1 MGNRNNLKAVVVA
14 FIIIVM
20 VVFSCHLFCREAKIG
35 DSQQFVY
42 GVSHGRKFAYV
53 GSTTFVLAYSMLY
66 STTVHVLFQSRDRQA
81 RRLAIASQKS

>member
-1 MGNRNNLKAVVVA
+1 MA

-20 VVFSCHLFCREAKIG
+20 VAFSCHLFCREAKIG
-35 DSQQFVY
+35 DSLVIKQFVY
-42 GVSHGRKFAYV
+42 GVSHGRTFAYV

-81 RRLAIASQKS
+81 WRLAIASQKS